1 MIQPTT
7 IQCSV
12 STKQKLKGLKNHPEE
27 TMENLLVRLIQF
39 FDEDDEISK
48 EDIDDMKKSIDNIAK
63 GKVKSL
69 SEIRKKYSKK

>member
-1 MIQPTT
+1 MQSTT

-12 STKQKLKGLKNHPEE
+12 ATKKKLKGLKNHPEE

-48 EDIDDMKKSIDNIAK
+48 EDIAEMKKSIDNIAK